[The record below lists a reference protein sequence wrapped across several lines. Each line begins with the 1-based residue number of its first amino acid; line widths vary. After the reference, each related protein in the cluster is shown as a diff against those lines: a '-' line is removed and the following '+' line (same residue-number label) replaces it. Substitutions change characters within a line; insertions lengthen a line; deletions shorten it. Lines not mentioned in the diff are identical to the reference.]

1 MNKKQ
6 KEFKKQMEKMLRGDL
21 REIMQVNI
29 SIGQGGITGGCAFDR
44 KLHEKFLENF
54 GEKYEKLVEEFK
66 QATAEPTKQIGRKL
80 AKLIIGDALHS
91 KVVDGTKRKELTDL
105 LVQLGEVLGAE
116 VKVENIDVMEIEDID
131 EDDDDEDEDD
141 E

>member
-6 KEFKKQMEKMLRGDL
+6 KEFKKEVEKMLEGNL

-29 SIGQGGITGGCAFDR
+29 SIGRGGITGGCAFDR
-44 KLHEKFLENF
+44 KIHKKFTENF
-54 GEKYEKLVEEFK
+54 GEKYEQLVEEFK
-66 QATAEPTKQIGRKL
+66 EATMEPTKQIGRKL
-80 AKLIIGDALHS
+80 ASLVIEDALHS

-131 EDDDDEDEDD
+131 EDDDEDEDD